1 MTQSRVKRS
10 WPSRRYAGERLRAPP
25 GANTEGANEAIE
37 ADRAD
42 CGDHRVHVCGRS
54 CVIHMLWNGFL
65 FTGLFTGLFAGAMP
79 HRQPA
84 DRLVTCGLP

>member
-1 MTQSRVKRS
+1 M
-10 WPSRRYAGERLRAPP
+10 PANDAGSTDQCK
-25 GANTEGANEAIE
+25 GEGK
-37 ADRAD
+37 
-42 CGDHRVHVCGRS
+42 RVHTSGRS